1 VPLQRMEFV
10 QRFSDQHRN
19 QLDPGDLG
27 LPPGIPAEVPHVVTF
42 ESVGDQQT
50 ELSVTEYGYPSQQ
63 LAELS
68 RAGMQQVLDKLARS
82 L

>member
-1 VPLQRMEFV
+1 
-10 QRFSDQHRN
+10 
-19 QLDPGDLG
+19 
-27 LPPGIPAEVPHVVTF
+27 
-42 ESVGDQQT
+42 VGDQQT